1 MWINNFSFFISESAG
16 QKRVKLECGQV
27 NRGRCLTGFK
37 MALNGH
43 SKAFFNGKKLYT
55 LIAIK

>member
-1 MWINNFSFFISESAG
+1 ME
-16 QKRVKLECGQV
+16 
-27 NRGRCLTGFK
+27 RCLTGFK

>member
-1 MWINNFSFFISESAG
+1 
-16 QKRVKLECGQV
+16 
-27 NRGRCLTGFK
+27 

-55 LIAIK
+55 LIAIKWETGEQIGSSVKNSSSVT